1 MSDRFI
7 NLPAFIYEDGLI
19 WFHDLYINPFQI
31 ESVVEIDI
39 SYTSP
44 EGESVETKGSSIV
57 TKSGCEHDIN
67 MSPEDLILI
76 IG

>member
-1 MSDRFI
+1 MMDRFI
-7 NLPAFIYEDGLI
+7 KLPAFFYDDGLI

-31 ESVVEIDI
+31 ESITEIDI

-44 EGESVETKGSSIV
+44 EGESVETMGSNIV
-57 TKSGCEHDIN
+57 TKSGAEHDIN
-67 MSPEDLILI
+67 MPPDELIAF

>member
-1 MSDRFI
+1 MTERFI

-31 ESVVEIDI
+31 ESVTEVDI

-44 EGESVETKGSSIV
+44 EGETIETKGSNIV
-57 TKSGCEHDIN
+57 TKSGAEHDIN
-67 MSPEDLILI
+67 MPPNDLLMI